1 MRSAQVS
8 ITSLAAFAAVALA
21 AAACG
26 GGSSAP
32 NITRQADTDY
42 HEVCVDERGN
52 RVNDDDCP
60 GPGFSGSGGHH
71 YVYVPHSHP
80 VPAVGHPVTGH
91 TNVRPAGVRVGK
103 APTGGFGGRGG
114 TSGS

>member
-8 ITSLAAFAAVALA
+8 ITSLAAAVALA
-21 AAACG
+21 SAAC

-32 NITRQADTDY
+32 NISTDTEY

-52 RVNDDDCP
+52 RIDDDRCP
-60 GPGFSGSGGHH
+60 QPGYSSDGGSHF
-71 YVYVPHSHP
+71 VYVPHSQP

-91 TNVRPAGVRVGK
+91 TNVRPAGVKVGK